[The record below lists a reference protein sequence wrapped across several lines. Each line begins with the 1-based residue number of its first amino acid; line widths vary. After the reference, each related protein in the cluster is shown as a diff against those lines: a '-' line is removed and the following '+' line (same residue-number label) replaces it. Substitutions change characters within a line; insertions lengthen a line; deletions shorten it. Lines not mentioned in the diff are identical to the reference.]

1 MTPDL
6 AARLRSASKADGN
19 QYELCLSV
27 AEVRQIM
34 HQLDELEKLRQQV
47 SVDDFCAK
55 LVETPAY
62 IRPPTNGCD
71 I

>member
-34 HQLDELEKLRQQV
+34 RELDELERLKKQV
-47 SVDDFCAK
+47 EVDGF
-55 LVETPAY
+55 VEAMRKAPLLSKEGTGDAA
-62 IRPPTNGCD
+62 
-71 I
+71 